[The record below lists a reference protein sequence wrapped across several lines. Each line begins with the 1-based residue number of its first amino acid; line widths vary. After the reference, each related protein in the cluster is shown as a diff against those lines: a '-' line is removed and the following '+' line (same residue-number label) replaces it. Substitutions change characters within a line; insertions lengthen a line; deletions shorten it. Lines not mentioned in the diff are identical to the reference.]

1 MPSHAFT
8 RCAFIVRGRAQ
19 SLLDDLLPAFALAVE
34 ASTPLPRD
42 EFITKMRAQIQ
53 SLVPGG
59 VDKKTAD
66 NYRTETI
73 GQMLGMYYYDDKNIA
88 RIAPRAQ
95 RYLDTQ
101 DQVEFFKNICCLLQ
115 APSGMSKETK
125 EFIKKGISFWPISY
139 LTRTLRLAKERYDY
153 PSLTKKELNFFVFS
167 NLSALCGKM
176 SPEETVDEI
185 ASYRRRKAAVPIDGG
200 SNTSQHSNEVLNL
213 AKYANLVSF
222 NGEMVTLN
230 QSEATDADKI
240 LAYQNDRNWFD
251 VESYDLESTNGWQ
264 TLNDEWRRHYAQFPF
279 PNDVDTFSSK
289 GSRWLP
295 EPVELPTEPT
305 EIPKT
310 SHSQPDTTTA
320 RTSAG
325 VSGIAATKYDEPVEI
340 TANEIGETGENYVFV
355 QEQKRVKRTHSS
367 ELNRVKRVG
376 MIKGIGYDVHS
387 VLAARGRSKSEENNA
402 IFIEVKS
409 EFRSSPPK
417 DSFVASLTA
426 NEFKAARQFKNTFYI
441 FKVFLVGPAESQKII
456 VFSLQNPISQEGVAI
471 LPSDDGERYTLTF
484 RRIHCEEV
492 HYA

>member
-176 SPEETVDEI
+176 SP
-185 ASYRRRKAAVPIDGG
+185 
-200 SNTSQHSNEVLNL
+200 
-213 AKYANLVSF
+213 
-222 NGEMVTLN
+222 
-230 QSEATDADKI
+230 
-240 LAYQNDRNWFD
+240 
-251 VESYDLESTNGWQ
+251 
-264 TLNDEWRRHYAQFPF
+264 
-279 PNDVDTFSSK
+279 
-289 GSRWLP
+289 
-295 EPVELPTEPT
+295 
-305 EIPKT
+305 
-310 SHSQPDTTTA
+310 
-320 RTSAG
+320 
-325 VSGIAATKYDEPVEI
+325 
-340 TANEIGETGENYVFV
+340 
-355 QEQKRVKRTHSS
+355 
-367 ELNRVKRVG
+367 
-376 MIKGIGYDVHS
+376 
-387 VLAARGRSKSEENNA
+387 
-402 IFIEVKS
+402 
-409 EFRSSPPK
+409 
-417 DSFVASLTA
+417 
-426 NEFKAARQFKNTFYI
+426 
-441 FKVFLVGPAESQKII
+441 
-456 VFSLQNPISQEGVAI
+456 
-471 LPSDDGERYTLTF
+471 
-484 RRIHCEEV
+484 
-492 HYA
+492 